1 MWYNLFCLESKVL
14 HGEQKLIFWSYFC
27 YYSRRVIS
35 ELERLNL
42 ADLPRFWV
50 KHIWENEFTDLISMD
65 ADELPE
71 GIAVLE
77 NPQLASILSAV
88 RISFRLVFPSNIF
101 AI

>member
-1 MWYNLFCLESKVL
+1 MVQFILFRIE
-14 HGEQKLIFWSYFC
+14 GPAWREQKLIFLSDFYN
-27 YYSRRVIS
+27 SRRVIS

-50 KHIWENEFTDLISMD
+50 KHIWENEFTDLISID
-65 ADELPE
+65 ADEHPE

-88 RISFRLVFPSNIF
+88 RISFRLLFPSNIF

>member
-1 MWYNLFCLESKVL
+1 MFCP
-14 HGEQKLIFWSYFC
+14 IF
-27 YYSRRVIS
+27 YYSRRVIF

-50 KHIWENEFTDLISMD
+50 KHIWENEFTDLTPID
-65 ADELPE
+65 ADEHPK

-88 RISFRLVFPSNIF
+88 RISFRFLFPSNIF